1 MVVVSIKD
9 TVTGQ
14 TLATLHYTEKESYRW
29 KSNDKVTQFIFN
41 DNFSPL
47 FRGPDEGDPLLVA
60 VSSAIEA
67 YSNVVAVWE
76 GGNEP
81 EIKTEADVEL
91 DKDGRVKL
99 FQEII
104 Y

>member
-1 MVVVSIKD
+1 MVVVSVKD
-9 TVTGQ
+9 KVTGQ

-29 KSNDKVTQFIFN
+29 KSSDKIRQFIFN
-41 DNFSPL
+41 DNYSPL
-47 FRGPDEGDPLLVA
+47 FTNPADGDPLLFA
-60 VSSAIEA
+60 VSGAIEA
-67 YSNVVAVWE
+67 YDAIAVWE
-76 GGNEP
+76 KGMEP
-81 EIKTEADVEL
+81 EIETEADIET

>member
-9 TVTGQ
+9 KVTGR

-60 VSSAIEA
+60 VSSAKES
-67 YSNVVAVWE
+67 YSNVIAVWE
-76 GGNEP
+76 GGMEP
-81 EIKTEADVEL
+81 EVETEADVER

-99 FQEII
+99 FQEVI